1 MARKKRGFIKYKSYL
16 FSERDPIL
24 EVVTAARSQQRMKF
38 KTIQENGGPTP
49 ATLRNWESG
58 RTRRPQFCTIAAASR
73 VLGKRGIMFTS
84 KGTPY
89 LVD

>member
-1 MARKKRGFIKYKSYL
+1 MARKKRGFIRYKSYL

-24 EVVTAARSQQRMKF
+24 EVVTAARSLQRMKY
-38 KTIQENGGPTP
+38 KTIHDNGGPTP

-58 RTRRPQFCTIAAASR
+58 KTRRPQFCTIAAASR
-73 VLGKRGIMFTS
+73 TLGKKGIMFGP
-84 KGTPY
+84 KGVPY